1 MSRYGSP
8 ETLAD
13 VMALIQVLA
22 QAHNRAI
29 RSETGLVE
37 ELQGKPTSKNVDGWV
52 ALARSHPEFFR
63 VNIDSEDKTPR
74 VSLIARHVL
83 ANNDQGKRPALS
95 QEATSMLLELAI
107 SLHDRERATQEALK
121 AWVQRMHAFLLSF
134 FVTVENKRLVNPTP
148 KRKVARWNRA
158 GGTSFPTPNLFVSY
172 RKDLASTKLAAT
184 SR

>member
-121 AWVQRMHAFLLSF
+121 AWVLPIA
-134 FVTVENKRLVNPTP
+134 
-148 KRKVARWNRA
+148 VAIIVGLFGLANVILNRPA
-158 GGTSFPTPNLFVSY
+158 CP
-172 RKDLASTKLAAT
+172 
-184 SR
+184 